1 MTVDEEGHLWIARWG
16 GSCIERIAPDGSVGD
31 RIVLPV
37 TRVTSCTFGGGDLGD
52 LYVTTAR
59 RDADPV
65 REPLAGGLFRC
76 RPGVRGMAPA
86 RFAG

>member
-1 MTVDEEGHLWIARWG
+1 M
-16 GSCIERIAPDGSVGD
+16 
-31 RIVLPV
+31 
-37 TRVTSCTFGGGDLGD
+37 TSCTFGGADLGD

-59 RDADPV
+59 RDADLV

-76 RPGVRGMAPA
+76 RPGIRGMAPA